1 MNSHIPVTRLSEYL
15 EGFLS
20 EEEKSEV
27 EAHLSLCEICRTELS
42 ELQKICDALRC
53 FSKLTI
59 KDPEAFVRSTMVRA
73 RKRRILHLVRRY
85 AMPASAAA
93 VILIVAGIS
102 FFDSSLS
109 NRSFAP
115 AARQAA
121 VSSPVAVQT
130 RDVDYEDNVSSD
142 TKTKDIVNILEKNSV
157 QITKVTGDYVEG
169 EALLSDYQ
177 NVRHDF
183 DFTELPPTLLGQS
196 MSLAGAGGAAM
207 QIGSANRSSQV
218 VTFRIRRK

>member
-1 MNSHIPVTRLSEYL
+1 MNSHIPVTRLSEYI

-20 EEEKSEV
+20 EEENSEV
-27 EAHLSLCEICRTELS
+27 EAHLSLCEICRKEFS
-42 ELQKICDALRC
+42 ALQKICDVLRC
-53 FSKLTI
+53 FSKFAI
-59 KDPEAFVRSTMVRA
+59 KDPEAFVRHTMVRA

-93 VILIVAGIS
+93 VILIVAGVS
-102 FFDSSLS
+102 FFDSSLA
-109 NRSFAP
+109 NRS
-115 AARQAA
+115 AARQTAF
-121 VSSPVAVQT
+121 SPVAVQT

-142 TKTKDIVNILEKNSV
+142 TKTKDIITILEKNSV
-157 QITKVTGDYVEG
+157 QITKVTSDYVEG

-183 DFTELPPTLLGQS
+183 DFTDLPPTLLGQS
-196 MSLAGAGGAAM
+196 LNLAGAGGAAM
-207 QIGSANRSSQV
+207 QVGSANRSARV